1 MADSDQI
8 VTAFAG
14 ALLGQQLGWPSDGPL
29 TPSDEVREIRRQQ
42 GQVRPLTQATLDEIE
57 GYDSAAELAA
67 ARDLELWGGNPFE
80 ED

>member
-1 MADSDQI
+1 MATSDQI

-29 TPSDEVREIRRQQ
+29 TPSDEVRAVRQEL
-42 GQVRPLTQATLDEIE
+42 GPLTQATLDEIE